1 MVTREMY
8 EELEMKNLSPMATKA
23 AESKGRIEQ
32 EEPCALRTAF
42 QRDRDRIIHSKA
54 IRRLMHKTQV
64 FLSPEGDH
72 FRTRLTHTMDVAQIS
87 RSIARGLALN
97 EDLTEA
103 IALGHD
109 LGHTPFGHNGEEYL
123 SMRHPNGF
131 HHNVQSLRVVDILE
145 NMPGRR
151 GLNLT
156 AEVRD
161 GILNHSG
168 AGRPFTPEGQIVST
182 SDRIAYINH
191 DIDDAV
197 RAGVIR
203 ESDLPRDCIAYLG
216 SDHSARINTLVLDMI
231 HSSEENG
238 MICQSEDCSYYMN
251 KLRDYMFEH
260 VYKSRV
266 VKQDAELSKI
276 RNLIFSLYDYFMEH
290 PEKMPDEHIE
300 MLYLYGP
307 EEVVKDYI
315 AGMTDRYAISMY
327 KSIFV
332 PTGWRLNYDLN
343 T

>member
-1 MVTREMY
+1 
-8 EELEMKNLSPMATKA
+8 
-23 AESKGRIEQ
+23 
-32 EEPCALRTAF
+32 
-42 QRDRDRIIHSKA
+42 
-54 IRRLMHKTQV
+54 
-64 FLSPEGDH
+64 
-72 FRTRLTHTMDVAQIS
+72 
-87 RSIARGLALN
+87 
-97 EDLTEA
+97 
-103 IALGHD
+103 
-109 LGHTPFGHNGEEYL
+109 
-123 SMRHPNGF
+123 MRHPNGF

-276 RNLIFSLYDYFMEH
+276 RNLIFSLYD
-290 PEKMPDEHIE
+290 
-300 MLYLYGP
+300 
-307 EEVVKDYI
+307 
-315 AGMTDRYAISMY
+315 
-327 KSIFV
+327 
-332 PTGWRLNYDLN
+332 
-343 T
+343 

>member
-8 EELEMKNLSPMATKA
+8 EELERKNLSPMATKA
-23 AESKGRIEQ
+23 AESRGRIEQ

-168 AGRPFTPEGQIVST
+168 AGRPFTPEGLIVST

-203 ESDLPRDCIAYLG
+203 ESDLPRDCIEYLG
-216 SDHSARINTLVLDMI
+216 ADHSARINTLVLDMI
-231 HSSEENG
+231 RSSEESG
-238 MICQSEDCSYYMN
+238 TICQSEDCSYYMN

-290 PEKMPDEHIE
+290 PEKMPDEHI
-300 MLYLYGP
+300 
-307 EEVVKDYI
+307 
-315 AGMTDRYAISMY
+315 
-327 KSIFV
+327 
-332 PTGWRLNYDLN
+332 
-343 T
+343 

>member
-8 EELEMKNLSPMATKA
+8 EEAEMKRLAPWATKS
-23 AESKGRIEQ
+23 AESKGRLEQ
-32 EEPCALRTAF
+32 ETPCELRTAF

-72 FRTRLTHTMDVAQIS
+72 FRTRLTHTMDVAQIA
-87 RSIARGLALN
+87 RTIARGLALN

-123 SMRHPNGF
+123 AMRHPDGF
-131 HHNVQSLRVVDILE
+131 NHNVQSLRVVDILE
-145 NMPGRR
+145 SRPGSR

-161 GILNHSG
+161 GILYHSG
-168 AGRPFTPEGQIVST
+168 PGMPFTPEGQIVRF

-191 DIDDAV
+191 DIDDAL

-203 ESDLPRDCIAYLG
+203 ENDLPGDCIACLG
-216 SDHSARINTLVLDMI
+216 GDHRSRINTLVLDVI
-231 HSSEENG
+231 RSSEEQQQ
-238 MICQSEDCSYYMN
+238 ICQSEDCSYYMN
-251 KLRDYMFEH
+251 KLRDFMFEH
-260 VYKSRV
+260 VYKSKV
-266 VKQDAELSKI
+266 VKQDAELGKVKH
-276 RNLIFSLYDYFMEH
+276 LIFSLYDYFMEH

-315 AGMTDRYAISMY
+315 AGMTDRYAIKIY
-327 KSIFV
+327 KSLFV
-332 PTGWRLNYDLN
+332 PAGWQTDVQRS
-343 T
+343 